1 MFWDYRD
8 VLRTTFH
15 AMNFQNN
22 FQILAQVVGQSPI
35 PRYGYQAVWEVK
47 RVKHLTRC
55 VALHRTI
62 HRAKLAKLETFV
74 SFVPQLAQL
83 LSCSSCCWA
92 WWSLAEVAWT
102 SVEES
107 LWTHHTFFLLREG
120 DRLWQQTVVSFIIT
134 RILHRS
140 ERIKNS
146 KLPHIISNKTLLQQ
160 KQRYGFKGP
169 LVWAPAKLFFRSGHE
184 SWTDSVQFLRLKPTD
199 GRQCGQSMNLGGSFR
214 MLYGIWLY
222 EHDGTYITF
231 VQIYLHS
238 LGKHTFM
245 STYQVDSFF
254 HSFMTQLV
262 TQRRQKSRV
271 GTSPS
276 TSSTRSRAS
285 TYRWD
290 QGARCP
296 IFRCLTSFADFTH
309 FWWTNSNTEY
319 IFVWW
324 NIYLKHHIGFGTSF
338 LHSVCGIAFRITLSI
353 SWLPKLSF
361 SKGWLLWIQHKSPR
375 GLLAFFFL
383 KCHAD
388 TYCVLF
394 AVYANR
400 KYHDFGIQLA
410 HLITKR

>member
-199 GRQCGQSMNLGGSFR
+199 GRQYGQSMNLGGSFR

-238 LGKHTFM
+238 LGKTH
-245 STYQVDSFF
+245 SCQHIKLIRFF
-254 HSFMTQLV
+254 HDTTCDTTQAEE
-262 TQRRQKSRV
+262 
-271 GTSPS
+271 
-276 TSSTRSRAS
+276 SSWHISKHEQHEEPS
-285 TYRWD
+285 TYRYWD
-290 QGARCP
+290 QGAGVQFFDAWLLLKIEH
-296 IFRCLTSFADFTH
+296 IFGGLTQ
-309 FWWTNSNTEY
+309 NSNTEC
-319 IFVWW
+319 IF
-324 NIYLKHHIGFGTSF
+324 GGTSTLNIISDLV
-338 LHSVCGIAFRITLSI
+338 LHSCIRSVALHFALLCPFLGCRSFHFQKGDCYESNTNLHEACLQSFFRNDILTHTVYLC
-353 SWLPKLSF
+353 F
-361 SKGWLLWIQHKSPR
+361 
-375 GLLAFFFL
+375 
-383 KCHAD
+383 
-388 TYCVLF
+388 
-394 AVYANR
+394 YANR